1 MRTLIFSFLLLAS
14 CGRTEVPKE
23 TGVDDDSGGD
33 SALDST
39 DADGDGF
46 SQEEDCNDS
55 DPAVNP
61 DARELCDGIDN
72 DCDGLFDDEDSNVFG
87 TDTWYPDYD
96 LDGYGED
103 RLGVESC
110 EQPSG
115 YVDNNLDCLDT
126 NGDVH
131 LDADEICD
139 GIDNDCDG
147 VTDGDDATDAH
158 TWYIDEDADGYGT
171 HDSTVSAC
179 DPPAGYA
186 LHDNDCDDSDP
197 SFHPGALETDCA
209 DPTDYNCDGS
219 TGYEDADADGF
230 AACEDCDD
238 TDANANDDALEVC
251 DGIDND
257 CDGDIDSDDGSV
269 TGTTTFYGDADGD
282 GYGGAQFQ
290 AEACEAP
297 PGYVTNADDCDD
309 VDASSHPG
317 ASEVCDDADND
328 CDGDVD
334 EGVGA
339 TWYQDSDSDG
349 YGNGSVSTVS
359 CDVPIGYVGNALD
372 CDDYSSS
379 TNPGSFEVCD
389 SADNDCDGSVDEDAI
404 NATDFYVDADG
415 DGFGSA
421 ANSTS
426 ACDAPTGFADNDADC
441 NDADSAVNPSA
452 TELCDSIDNDCDGS
466 TDESDA
472 ADASNWYQ
480 DLDSDGFG
488 DSSSSVSACNQPN
501 GYVADSTDCNDTS
514 AATNTSGTELCDLVD
529 NDCDGDVDEDDAS
542 DAQIWYAD
550 TDADGYGSTSAAQA
564 CSQPASHVANSED
577 CDDGDTAVSPAATEV
592 CDGIDND
599 CDGLADDDDS
609 DTFGGTTFY
618 ADSDLDGYGNASSTV
633 EACSVPSGY
642 VTDATDCDD
651 GEASSYPSNPEICD
665 GLDNNCDGNADDG
678 LFGSGA
684 QCALQACQSILDSGS
699 STGDGLYWIEPG
711 STGAFQAYCDM
722 TSHGGGWTLVLSAGL
737 GQDVTTPDRT
747 GEFLPYPSAA
757 TSPGNNVLQKM
768 SDDMINQ
775 IKTTTGT
782 DVAYWFTTPGSGTGL
797 LGAENFHRGDCVFA
811 LHQTSTGLKSGTCHF
826 STVTYSTTP
835 TWTAGGTW
843 HDNDNNH
850 RWAFGHNAEGDHGT
864 GNSCSSDGTGLGAHV
879 GGTAPF
885 HRGWCGTQ
893 AWGQVYVR

>member
-219 TGYEDADADGF
+219 VGFEDADADGF

-328 CDGDVD
+328 CDSDVD

-349 YGNGSVSTVS
+349 YGNGSVSVVS
-359 CDVPIGYVGNALD
+359 CDAPIGYVGNALD

-404 NATDFYVDADG
+404 NATDFYVDADS

-421 ANSTS
+421 ASSTS

-466 TDESDA
+466 VDESG
-472 ADASNWYQ
+472 ASGGLTWFR
-480 DLDSDGFG
+480 DLDADGFG
-488 DSSSSVSACNQPN
+488 NPASDVSACTQPS
-501 GYVADSTDCNDTS
+501 GYVADATDCDDTS
-514 AATNTSGTELCDLVD
+514 ASINTSGTELCDLVD
-529 NDCDGDVDEDDAS
+529 NDCDGTVDEDDAADAPTWYVDS
-542 DAQIWYAD
+542 DS
-550 TDADGYGSTSAAQA
+550 DGYGSTSTTIS
-564 CSQPASHVANSED
+564 CSQPSGHVANSQD
-577 CDDGDTAVSPAATEV
+577 CDDG
-592 CDGIDND
+592 
-599 CDGLADDDDS
+599 
-609 DTFGGTTFY
+609 
-618 ADSDLDGYGNASSTV
+618 SSTLNPGTV
-633 EACSVPSGY
+633 ES
-642 VTDATDCDD
+642 
-651 GEASSYPSNPEICD
+651 CD
-665 GLDNNCDGNADDG
+665 GLDNNCSGSTDEG
-678 LFGSGA
+678 LEGSGA
-684 QCALQACQSILDSGS
+684 LCPSTSCQAILSAGLS
-699 STGDGLYWIEPG
+699 NGDGNYWVDP
-711 STGAFQAYCDM
+711 TGAGSFEVYCDM
-722 TSHGGGWTLVLSAGL
+722 TTDSGGWLLSYIMCQDGGGDAVAAGL
-737 GQDVTTPDRT
+737 SHATPIT
-747 GEFLPYPSAA
+747 PT
-757 TSPGNNVLQKM
+757 TSPVSSIPYATVNAMSPSTIRFTSDFTGGVGYKFDWSTITSDINSAQILLDGTMTSRDACQAMGSPISGSSGATCSMLMEHNNGGDETNDIPTLGCGCHVWQSDGMLWGQIDSVGNYNGVSHL
-768 SDDMINQ
+768 S
-775 IKTTTGT
+775 
-782 DVAYWFTTPGSGTGL
+782 
-797 LGAENFHRGDCVFA
+797 
-811 LHQTSTGLKSGTCHF
+811 STGWDHSPM
-826 STVTYSTTP
+826 TTNGCLL
-835 TWTAGGTW
+835 A
-843 HDNDNNH
+843 
-850 RWAFGHNAEGDHGT
+850 
-864 GNSCSSDGTGLGAHV
+864 
-879 GGTAPF
+879 
-885 HRGWCGTQ
+885 
-893 AWGQVYVR
+893 YVR